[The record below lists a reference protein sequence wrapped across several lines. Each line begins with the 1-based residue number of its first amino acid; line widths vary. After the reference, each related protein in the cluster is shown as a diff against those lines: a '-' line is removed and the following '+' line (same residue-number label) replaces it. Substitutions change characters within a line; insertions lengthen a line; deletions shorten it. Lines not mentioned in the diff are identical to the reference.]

1 MFAATFLERGLAL
14 PGLGPSCVD
23 ATLFLPIKDGPAV
36 FMTADTTWFVV
47 GPLASAGE
55 NDGVATVFEFAGWA
69 AEILFENHAVVNSE
83 DMSVLPYLFIDDEII
98 DALPL
103 LDFGSSVC
111 WFLLEGRSCSLGR
124 MSVAPFCVV
133 FSIVSS
139 VRAIQMLAA
148 LAFPFCFQFLLA
160 AFCAAMLVVSCLLF
174 SGIER
179 VRAFKFLLLLDP
191 GFFEHAVHVWKGK
204 LAKDES
210 EENVSL
216 LNSGAKS
223 FQVPSCGILD
233 GFLLA
238 PGVREFWKER
248 HWSIID
254 NDDRDAVVEIS
265 EHQFVAAAALGTC
278 RSQPEKLEAVQSG
291 QVIQFFIKGVRG
303 TQTQVVRGGSQVALG
318 LVAGVMGMD
327 MYAMVGGKVVDHSL
341 SLESLGITSN
351 CTVSFFSGLRGSL
364 RTQLCAAHHKQ

>member
-1 MFAATFLERGLAL
+1 
-14 PGLGPSCVD
+14 
-23 ATLFLPIKDGPAV
+23 
-36 FMTADTTWFVV
+36 
-47 GPLASAGE
+47 
-55 NDGVATVFEFAGWA
+55 
-69 AEILFENHAVVNSE
+69 
-83 DMSVLPYLFIDDEII
+83 
-98 DALPL
+98 
-103 LDFGSSVC
+103 
-111 WFLLEGRSCSLGR
+111 
-124 MSVAPFCVV
+124 
-133 FSIVSS
+133 
-139 VRAIQMLAA
+139 
-148 LAFPFCFQFLLA
+148 
-160 AFCAAMLVVSCLLF
+160 MLVVSCLLF

-179 VRAFKFLLLLDP
+179 VRAFKFPLLLDP
-191 GFFEHAVHVWKGK
+191 

-238 PGVREFWKER
+238 PGVHEFWKER

-265 EHQFVAAAALGTC
+265 EPQFVAAAALGTC

-341 SLESLGITSN
+341 SLERIGITPN
-351 CTVSFFSGLRGSL
+351 CTVSFFSRLRGGS
-364 RTQLCAAHHKQ
+364 RDNVPGQWTCSFCFAE